1 MTVKAILSTK
11 GYSVVTIRPGTTLA
25 DAAQVLAKHRIGAV
39 IVAAADGRL
48 AGMLSERDIV
58 RALAERGA
66 AALEL
71 KVDDVMTRKV
81 VTCTEADTVGAL
93 MEQMT
98 NGKFRHVPVLDG
110 ERLTGVISI
119 GDVVKYRLGE
129 VEAES
134 NAMRDYILTA

>member
-11 GYSVVTIRPGTTLA
+11 GYSVVTIRPGATLA
-25 DAAQVLAKHRIGAV
+25 DATQVLAKHRIGAV
-39 IVAAADGRL
+39 IVAGPDGRV

-81 VTCTEADTVGAL
+81 VTCTETDTVSAL

-110 ERLTGVISI
+110 ERLAGVISI